1 MMALHIT
8 EEQIEEMIR
17 HARREYPS
25 EACGLLAGKDGR
37 VEKVYQMTNADHSQ
51 VTYRLDPEE
60 QYHAFM
66 EIEEEGW
73 ELLAIYHSHSH
84 SPAYPSATDL
94 ELAFYPDSLYLIISL
109 AYGAKPT
116 IRAFRIVEG
125 MIGEERVEIT
135 LSEEA

>member
-1 MMALHIT
+1 MALHLT
-8 EEQIEEMIR
+8 NRQAEEMIR
-17 HARREYPS
+17 HARREYPN

-37 VEKVYQMTNADHSQ
+37 VEKVYQMTNAEHSP

-60 QYHAFM
+60 QYRTFT

-109 AYGAKPT
+109 ADRARPT

-125 MIGEERVEIT
+125 VIEEESVEIT
-135 LSEEA
+135 LS